1 MEVLERRRRERER
14 RIKVAEEF
22 VKSLR
27 LHPLTAIV
35 IGSTARGDF
44 NEWSDIDVVVI
55 SDRFPEN
62 PLKRFE
68 LLEDHLKPG
77 VEPIPLRVKDL
88 LRLIKKK
95 APVVEDMA
103 KGVFIVDELGV
114 KRLLRNKR
122 EKAPNPSKS

>member
-1 MEVLERRRRERER
+1 MEILERRRRERRR

-44 NEWSDIDVVVI
+44 NEWSDIDVVII

-68 LLEDHLKPG
+68 LLEDHLRPG

-103 KGVFIVDELGV
+103 EGVFLVDELGIR
-114 KRLLRNKR
+114 KLLRDER
-122 EKAPNPSKS
+122 EKSLNPGKS